1 MWKWHANGFVLNE
14 PKSYPAWGYF
24 THQCISYGRTAKTTK
39 LLNNSV
45 TGRNFKKIFL
55 QWLLR
60 HAIIT
65 LFEKNLRNYEVNMIK
80 KKIKSKFCIFD
91 QKNSD
96 NSKTPLS
103 IPDFVCVCVLLAMR
117 KMYGYQKFW
126 KKNKNFFFCIIGVV
140 LRKNWKNLRF

>member
-1 MWKWHANGFVLNE
+1 M
-14 PKSYPAWGYF
+14 
-24 THQCISYGRTAKTTK
+24 
-39 LLNNSV
+39 

-55 QWLLR
+55 KWLLR

-103 IPDFVCVCVLLAMR
+103 IPDFFVCVLLVMR
-117 KMYGYQKFW
+117 KCMDAKIFG
-126 KKNKNFFFCIIGVV
+126 KKNKKNFLYNRGGFS
-140 LRKNWKNLRF
+140 KNWKKITLLMGLNVVAKHIMVN

>member
-1 MWKWHANGFVLNE
+1 MTNPPAFVASRYLWQFGCCE
-14 PKSYPAWGYF
+14 HFIIAVYSYPAWGYF

-65 LFEKNLRNYEVNMIK
+65 LFEKNLRNYGVNMIK
-80 KKIKSKFCIFD
+80 KKIKSKFRIFD

-103 IPDFVCVCVLLAMR
+103 ISVFFCVYITSHETNTWV
-117 KMYGYQKFW
+117 KKFW
-126 KKNKNFFFCIIGVV
+126 KKNTIFFF
-140 LRKNWKNLRF
+140 LYF